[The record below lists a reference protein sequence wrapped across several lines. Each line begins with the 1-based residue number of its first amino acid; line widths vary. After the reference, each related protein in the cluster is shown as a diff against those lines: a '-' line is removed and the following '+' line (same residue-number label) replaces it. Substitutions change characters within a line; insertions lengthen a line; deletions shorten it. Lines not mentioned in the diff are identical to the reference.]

1 MARLP
6 VVPAP
11 GGLRL
16 QPVDPRDVA
25 ARLLELTLAAPA
37 GRVADLA
44 GPRVHPLDELVRGY
58 LAARGMRRPFLPV
71 RIPGRAGAAYR
82 AGANLNL
89 DTADRGHRTWEAYL
103 DEQLTPT
110 AVAPA

>member
-1 MARLP
+1 MA
-6 VVPAP
+6 
-11 GGLRL
+11 
-16 QPVDPRDVA
+16 
-25 ARLLELTLAAPA
+25 EYT
-37 GRVADLA
+37 
-44 GPRVHPLDELVRGY
+44 
-58 LAARGMRRPFLPV
+58 
-71 RIPGRAGAAYR
+71 YR